1 MGDGKVTEVEG
12 GCVQPNQHVV
22 VAELRHFGLLQLEA
36 VEALI
41 RAGDDPLLLFG
52 LCRHVYR
59 LELSIGAVD

>member
-41 RAGDDPLLLFG
+41 RAGDDPLLLF
-52 LCRHVYR
+52 
-59 LELSIGAVD
+59 